1 MRSTTRAASLGGLIG
16 LAIFRVAWKHAIR
29 RYSAVGG

>member
-1 MRSTTRAASLGGLIG
+1 VQVLWILIG
-16 LAIFRVAWKHAIR
+16 LGIFRFAWKHAIR